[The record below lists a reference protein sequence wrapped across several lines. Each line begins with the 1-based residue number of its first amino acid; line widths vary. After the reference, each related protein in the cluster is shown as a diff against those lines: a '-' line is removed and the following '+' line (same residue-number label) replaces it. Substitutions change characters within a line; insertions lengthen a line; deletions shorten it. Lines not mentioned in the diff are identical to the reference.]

1 MENNKLLKLLDMEKK
16 LFNCFLIEKD
26 DLQNLTILTVEEY
39 ISSDIVNMMTH
50 LYEYVISSSECG
62 NKMIFK
68 NTNID
73 LVIEIYK
80 TILDILNYET
90 DDKEAFVKRCISKGT
105 LINNGNY
112 YTKLCDKGDFI
123 IFRQTYDFIINNI
136 SINTSNY
143 ENIPAVIAIKSSISK
158 IRKFSKTNCNL
169 FIVKNLLIIR
179 KGHEETILKEM
190 HNILDQIQFY
200 LYESDNDII
209 DYNKTISSSFI
220 SYINKGLDKYDNC
233 LNDIYRV
240 NDEIIRI
247 ELIYNECIKP
257 RLFNIILNSN
267 ILVNYTETN
276 NKISIDIKIS
286 SNDVDRIL
294 YTIDFI
300 LHAITR
306 SYNKKQSN

>member
-1 MENNKLLKLLDMEKK
+1 MENNKLLKLLDMENK
-16 LFNCFLIEKD
+16 LFNYFLIEKG

-39 ISSDIVNMMTH
+39 ISCDIVKMMTH
-50 LYEYVISSSECG
+50 LYKYIIIPSECG
-62 NKMIFK
+62 SEMLFMNK
-68 NTNID
+68 NID

-80 TILDILNYET
+80 TILDILNYEI

-123 IFRQTYDFIINNI
+123 IFRQSYDFLANHI
-136 SINTSNY
+136 SINTPGY
-143 ENIPAVIAIKSSISK
+143 ENIPAVIAKKSSISK
-158 IRKFSKTNCNL
+158 IRKLGKTNCNL
-169 FIVKNLLIIR
+169 FILKNLLIIR
-179 KGHEETILKEM
+179 KGHEETILKEIY
-190 HNILDQIQFY
+190 NILDQIQFY

-209 DYNKTISSSFI
+209 DYNETISSNFI
-220 SYINKGLDKYDNC
+220 SSINKILNKYDNC

-240 NDEIIRI
+240 NNEIIRV
-247 ELIYNECIKP
+247 ELMYNECVKP
-257 RLFNIILNSN
+257 RLFNIIPNSN

-300 LHAITR
+300 LHVITR
-306 SYNKKQSN
+306 SYSKKQSN